1 MEKQIY
7 KYPKVNLFH
16 TNCINKLHYST
27 GKHKCKSN
35 GTNTQGKRDT
45 WTNEMKLELL
55 HSYIE
60 HADNIGERDDRSKMF
75 ARKKTK
81 AMLKPIM
88 DTASI
93 TINGKSVSLKTYKL
107 DTMALYMVNDG
118 LSSQPKGQGLLQL
131 IDDWVNKK
139 GLDVKDVKDRVEEFL
154 DDIERE
160 FLYF

>member
-1 MEKQIY
+1 
-7 KYPKVNLFH
+7 
-16 TNCINKLHYST
+16 
-27 GKHKCKSN
+27 
-35 GTNTQGKRDT
+35 
-45 WTNEMKLELL
+45 MKLELL
-55 HSYIE
+55 RSYIE

-93 TINGKSVSLKTYKL
+93 TINGKSVSLNTYKL
-107 DTMALYMVNDG
+107 DTMALYMVND
-118 LSSQPKGQGLLQL
+118 GLLQL